1 GYVLSDVCADA
12 ITCELAQRE
21 PIDKRGKTQSCI
33 YTVRTAMVIFGEI
46 LVGFFFNGE
55 DYGGD
60 FDFSLSFPQLMII
73 VAVLTLPVFPMTWFF
88 IKEEKSEAANVGE
101 YIKNFWELLCSRAM
115 YQIIAYI
122 FFSGIFANI
131 TYTGS
136 SPVASKM
143 VGVTPINSTLS
154 DILGN
159 LLFAAGIMITS

>member
-1 GYVLSDVCADA
+1 MLFAAVGYVLSDVCADS

-21 PIDKRGKTQSCI
+21 PLDKRGKTQSCI

-55 DYGGD
+55 EYGGD

-73 VAVLTLPVFPMTWFF
+73 VTVLTLPVFPMTWFF
-88 IKEEKSEAANVGE
+88 IKEEKAPAANFRE
-101 YIKNFWELLCSRAM
+101 YMKSFWDLLCSRAV
-115 YQIIAYI
+115 YQIIAYL
-122 FFSGIFANI
+122 FFAGIFANI

-143 VGVTPINSTLS
+143 HLVLDDCRWHRLLS
-154 DILGN
+154 KE
-159 LLFAAGIMITS
+159 A